1 VTSNN
6 NGTNN
11 ETNKLAKRN
20 KIVRTCL
27 IFFFI
32 YGGMSYSLSIFE
44 YTYFNL
50 SGQALFGTSKT
61 IDSITKEEM
70 ISEFHRCGGPLFGAN
85 SIETE
90 QVNDPIV
97 VRCGRFWP
105 FYRYSMILPA
115 NSYIPGALIK
125 YPNQPP
131 EVTEAKET
139 FIQNTT
145 LVNSAYMLL
154 STIVFFL
161 ALLATYHFFVKKN
174 ESKGYRWSLQT
185 FASSLLMTI
194 TYVGFMLFLDPIF
207 SLGW

>member
-1 VTSNN
+1 MENN
-6 NGTNN
+6 D
-11 ETNKLAKRN
+11 NKTDNSSKRS
-20 KIVRTCL
+20 KILRTFL

-32 YGGMSYSLSIFE
+32 YGGISYSLSIFE

-50 SGQALFGTSKT
+50 SGQSLFGVSKT

-70 ISEFHRCGGPLFGAN
+70 ITEFHRCGGPLFAAN
-85 SIETE
+85 TVETE

-105 FYRYSMILPA
+105 FYRYSMVIPA
-115 NSYIPGALIK
+115 NGYIPGALIK
-125 YPNQPP
+125 YPNQPI

-154 STIVFFL
+154 SIIVFSL
-161 ALLATYHFFVKKN
+161 ALLAIFNFFVKKD
-174 ESKGYRWSLQT
+174 EDKGYKWSFQA

-194 TYVGFMLFLDPIF
+194 TYVGFMLFLDPVF

>member
-1 VTSNN
+1 VENN
-6 NGTNN
+6 NK
-11 ETNKLAKRN
+11 ETNIPSRKSKTLR
-20 KIVRTCL
+20 IFL

-32 YGGMSYSLSIFE
+32 YGGISYSLSIFE

-50 SGQALFGTSKT
+50 SGQALFGVSKT

-70 ISEFHRCGGPLFGAN
+70 ITEFHRCGGPLFGAN
-85 SIETE
+85 SVETE
-90 QVNDPIV
+90 QINDPIV

-115 NSYIPGALIK
+115 NGYIPGALIK
-125 YPNQPP
+125 YPNQPT
-131 EVTEAKET
+131 EVTEAKKT

-154 STIVFFL
+154 SIIVFSL
-161 ALLATYHFFVKKN
+161 ALLATYHFFVRKDEN
-174 ESKGYRWSLQT
+174 KGYKWSFHA
-185 FASSLLMTI
+185 FASSLIMTV
-194 TYVGFMLFLDPIF
+194 TYLGFMLFLDPVF